1 MPLSFFAPK
10 RGPSLGGAGK
20 ETMAKTKK
28 PGIGETLE
36 SRESLSDLRAQIA
49 RVSNE
54 VEKLSAIMEGL
65 VSTRV
70 AGASC
75 RRLAAH
81 PAERKRAVLDFL
93 NYCWCDETEK
103 GYFGLPLL
111 TVDLEFHQFMVWRG
125 SIKNQSRRKAAMEV
139 STLDEYIA
147 CREGARKAFPQIW
160 RKIQKGRKEEL
171 G

>member
-1 MPLSFFAPK
+1 MVECQ
-10 RGPSLGGAGK
+10 RQGGARK
-20 ETMAKTKK
+20 EAMAETKK
-28 PGIGETLE
+28 LGIGETME
-36 SRESLSDLRAQIA
+36 SRESLSALRAQIA

-65 VSTRV
+65 VNTRV

-81 PAERKRAVLDFL
+81 PLGRKRAVLDFL

-103 GYFGLPLL
+103 GYFGPPLS
-111 TVDLEFHQFMVWRG
+111 TVDLEFHQFMVWRE
-125 SIKNQSRRKAAMEV
+125 SITNQSRREAAMEI
-139 STLDEYIA
+139 STIAEYIA

-160 RKIQKGRKEEL
+160 RKIQEGRKEEL